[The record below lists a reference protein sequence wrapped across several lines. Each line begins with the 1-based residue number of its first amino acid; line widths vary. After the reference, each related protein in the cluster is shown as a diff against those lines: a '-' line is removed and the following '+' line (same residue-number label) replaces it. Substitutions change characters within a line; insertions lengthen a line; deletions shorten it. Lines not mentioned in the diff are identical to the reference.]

1 MALSK
6 LTGIRQA
13 TGPAVEGAVRFSD
26 WPWRHWARFR
36 PQKIAVAEGCHNLNW
51 SQLAQQ
57 IDELAMGFIS
67 QGVHTGC
74 GVVMKAGNSE
84 QALLAY
90 MALLQCGARLLPLNP
105 RLPESQTATLLPV
118 LNIDFALTL
127 TGDSPAGIPALS
139 MQYQK
144 GRADRNW
151 EPEALATLTLTSGSG
166 GLPKAAAHTFR
177 AHLASAYGVV
187 TTMNFTAEDGWL
199 LSLPLCHVSGQ
210 GIIWRWLL
218 AGANLVLPGDAPLH
232 QALDLSTFAS
242 LVPTQLWRLLQQPRL
257 PENLHNVLLG
267 GAAIPE
273 TLTQQA
279 EAAGIACWCGYGMT
293 ETASTV
299 TAKRADSCNGV
310 GQPLAGQQVRVVEG
324 EVQIRS
330 PALACGYW
338 RQGYLLSLAGNGGWF
353 TTRDGG
359 YLDDDGLH
367 LTGRLD
373 NQFFSAG
380 EGIQP
385 EQVEAVLLTHPAVE
399 QIFIVPK
406 ADEEFGHRPVAL
418 VTLKAEVTLPELEA
432 WSKTLLAGFQRPVR
446 WYVLPELN
454 SGGIKISR
462 QRLVEWVARQEA
474 D

>member
-1 MALSK
+1 MATAE
-6 LTGIRQA
+6 LTGIQQTGWQAGGRQC
-13 TGPAVEGAVRFSD
+13 PFSD
-26 WPWRHWARFR
+26 WPWRHWARFQ
-36 PQKIAVAEGCHNLNW
+36 PHKVAVAAGGHTLSW
-51 SQLAQQ
+51 TQLAQQ
-57 IDELAMGFIS
+57 VDELATGFIR
-67 QGVHTGC
+67 QGVHSGC
-74 GVVMKAGNSE
+74 GVAMKAGNSE
-84 QALLAY
+84 QAVLAY

-105 RLPESQTATLLPV
+105 QLPESQTAALLPA

-127 TGDSPAGIPALS
+127 TGDPLSAIPALN
-139 MQYQK
+139 MQHQK
-144 GRADRNW
+144 GRVNRNW

-177 AHLASAYGVV
+177 AHLASAHGVV
-187 TTMNFTAEDGWL
+187 TKMNFTLQDSWL

-218 AGANLVLPGDAPLH
+218 VGANLVLTDDAPLPE
-232 QALDLSTFAS
+232 ALERSTFAS

-257 PENLHNVLLG
+257 PENLRNVLLG
-267 GAAIPE
+267 GATIPQ

-299 TAKRADSCNGV
+299 TAKRADGCNGV
-310 GQPLAGQQVRVVEG
+310 GQALAGQQVRVVKG
-324 EVQIRS
+324 EVQIQS

-338 RQGYLLSLAGNGGWF
+338 HQGNLLLLAGSDGWF
-353 TTRDGG
+353 STRDGG
-359 YLDDDGLH
+359 YLDHDGLH

-385 EQVEAVLLTHPAVE
+385 EQVEAVLLAHPAVE
-399 QIFIVPK
+399 QLFIVPK
-406 ADEEFGHRPVAL
+406 EDEEFGHRPVAL
-418 VTLKAEVTLPELEA
+418 VTLKAGVTLSELEA
-432 WSKTLLAGFQRPVR
+432 WSRTLLAGFQRPVR

-462 QRLVEWVARQEA
+462 QRLMEWVARQES